1 MKYVY
6 YFFRILSYAAGT
18 GALLCYPGG
27 YELRNWMYALVG
39 VSFASFVITMFVMLW
54 LRLRR

>member
-6 YFFRILSYAAGT
+6 YFFRITSYAAGT
-18 GALLCYPGG
+18 GALVCYLGG
-27 YELRNWMYALVG
+27 YSLRNWMYALVG
-39 VSFASFVITMFVMLW
+39 ISFVCFVITMFLMLW